1 MYKNL
6 SPSALGI
13 FGRQGE
19 MLEIAL
25 THRFKGLEIDIT
37 ELVKRAHTT
46 SIPQAC
52 RYLLSA
58 QMQIGGF
65 DLPVR
70 WTGDDADFQADLA
83 QLPAVLEIASTLNAD
98 RCLTTIRPTSDQL
111 PFHENFQFHVDR
123 LGKVADFLAK
133 SNVKLGLDFSAA
145 PSDRADGGFQFIYQ
159 AEPMLLLLNSVQRDN
174 VGVVLDTW
182 NWFVGGGD
190 AEKVRTLRP
199 EQVVSVRLADV
210 PAGIELANATE
221 EQRVMPGEGGAID
234 SVALLGVLEEIG
246 YDGPVAVAMHPG
258 LTKGQKREAIVAKA
272 SSVLDALFAGASIS
286 DASDLAGTAK

>member
-25 THRFKGLEIDIT
+25 THRFKGLEIDIM
-37 ELVKRAHTT
+37 ELVKRAQTT
-46 SIPQAC
+46 SVPQAC

-58 QMQIGGF
+58 QMQIGAF

-70 WTGDDADFQADLA
+70 WAGDEADFHADLA
-83 QLPAVLEIASTLNAD
+83 QLPAVLEVATALNAD
-98 RCLTTIRPTSDQL
+98 RCLTTVRPTSDQL

-123 LGKVADFLAK
+123 LGKVADLLAK
-133 SNVKLGLDFSAA
+133 ANVKLGLDFSAA

-159 AEPMLLLLNSVQRDN
+159 AEPMLLLLNAIQRDN
-174 VGVVLDTW
+174 VGLVVDTW
-182 NWFVGGGD
+182 SWFVGGGD
-190 AEKVRTLRP
+190 TEKVRSLRP
-199 EQVVSVRLADV
+199 EQVISVRLADV
-210 PAGIELANATE
+210 PAGVEIANATE
-221 EQRVMPGEGGAID
+221 EERVMPGEGGAID
-234 SVALLGVLEEIG
+234 SVAVLTVLEELG
-246 YDGPVAVAMHPG
+246 YDGPVAVAMHPS

-272 SSVLDALFAGASIS
+272 SSVLDTLFASASIS